1 MIYSLRGTIVA
12 TTLNSIV
19 IECHGVGY
27 EVFATPTTIASFVR
41 GDEGHI
47 FTSQVIKED
56 SHTLYGFVDLA
67 SKDMFGILQ
76 QVQGVG
82 AKVALSI
89 QSVLGPEELAQ
100 AVVNNDLK
108 TLQRVPGVG
117 KKMAEKMVLFLK
129 DKVGAYAQS
138 GVAQVGVAT
147 ASVDVGV
154 AASVLEAMESLGFQ
168 EKQAAPVVTRVI
180 EDNPDATTA
189 QVLRMSL
196 AAMAAG

>member
-1 MIYSLRGTIVA
+1 M
-12 TTLNSIV
+12 
-19 IECHGVGY
+19 
-27 EVFATPTTIASFVR
+27 
-41 GDEGHI
+41 
-47 FTSQVIKED
+47 
-56 SHTLYGFVDLA
+56 
-67 SKDMFGILQ
+67 
-76 QVQGVG
+76 G